1 MYVNTVQHHDP
12 YVCTSM
18 FPSVCIC
25 IHAFIC
31 MSMNSRTVCTYH
43 MYATGQVYMSYIRS
57 LCGATSHRFF
67 HSTRRYVKFQVEVS
81 KRCGSVQE
89 LPRVQRFQKNKGS
102 SYGILFQGSFLL
114 YFFAVIK
121 LYGFFV
127 HQHFPIVQGR
137 NSHPFATE
145 I

>member
-1 MYVNTVQHHDP
+1 MYQ
-12 YVCTSM
+12 YVSISM
-18 FPSVCIC
+18 YMHTC
-25 IHAFIC
+25 IHMHVNEFKDR
-31 MSMNSRTVCTYH
+31 MYH

-127 HQHFPIVQGR
+127 HHHLPIVQGR